1 MAAVKPSPPPL
12 PAGTV
17 VVVLAL
23 VRSVL
28 ALTLALGRVLLVA
41 AEALPYLVFAAL
53 WVISAAAATKVV
65 GSRAWDEGSAP
76 AVFLQALA
84 DGALK
89 ASFLVLQ
96 ALGAVMLC
104 GQFLLYVAAA
114 VSGSGSEFQKRAHG
128 AFNQELIRGV
138 PPRTAVLGTLAS
150 TPFVLLILAGSLVE
164 CMMSKK
170 IGSVIVDVG
179 IYGSSAIPCFVVI
192 PAVVLSNWREDQ
204 MSKKNM
210 THLADS

>member
-1 MAAVKPSPPPL
+1 MRA
-12 PAGTV
+12 
-17 VVVLAL
+17 
-23 VRSVL
+23 VL
-28 ALTLALGRVLLVA
+28 ALTLVLGRVLLVA
-41 AEALPYLVFAAL
+41 AEALPYLGFATL
-53 WVISAAAATKVV
+53 WVISAAAAARVV
-65 GSRAWDEGSAP
+65 GSRAWDEGSAS

-96 ALGAVMLC
+96 ALGTVMLC
-104 GQFLLYVAAA
+104 GQFLLYVVAA

-138 PPRTAVLGTLAS
+138 PPRTAVLGTFAS
-150 TPFVLLILAGSLVE
+150 TPFILLILAGSLVQ

-179 IYGSSAIPCFVVI
+179 IFGSSAIPCFVVI

-210 THLADS
+210 THVADC